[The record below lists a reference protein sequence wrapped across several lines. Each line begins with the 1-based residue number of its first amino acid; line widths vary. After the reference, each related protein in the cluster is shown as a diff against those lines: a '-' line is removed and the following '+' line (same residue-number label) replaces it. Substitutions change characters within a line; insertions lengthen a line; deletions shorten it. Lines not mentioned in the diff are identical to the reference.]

1 MSSSGRTSV
10 AGAGETALQRQLA
23 GAGPEPKASAVD
35 VFDLARARFMAG
47 ERVEMGAI
55 AEELGMN
62 RVTVYRWVGSREQL
76 LVEVL
81 WSLAEPTLERERARV
96 TETGGERVVRILT
109 DFIVAVLSNPGMNR
123 FVEHEGEL
131 AMRLLTR
138 ADAGFQPRLV
148 EWVHGLLVEEC
159 EAGRLELRAETSDYA
174 YALVRVLES
183 YISLDLITG
192 EKPDP
197 ERAEH
202 VLRLLLVR

>member
-1 MSSSGRTSV
+1 V
-10 AGAGETALQRQLA
+10 LQRQLA
-23 GAGPEPKASAVD
+23 RTGPEPKATAVD
-35 VFDLARARFMAG
+35 VLHLARARFLAG
-47 ERVEMGAI
+47 ERVEMGSL

-76 LVEVL
+76 IVEVL
-81 WSLAEPTLERERARV
+81 WSLAEPTLERERAEV
-96 TETGGERVVRILT
+96 KATGGERVVRVLT
-109 DFIVAVLSNPGMNR
+109 NFIVAVLSNSAMNR
-123 FVEHEGEL
+123 FVDQEGDL

-138 ADAGFQPRLV
+138 ADAGFQPRLI
-148 EWVHGLLVEEC
+148 EWVHGLLEEEC
-159 EAGRLELRAETSDYA
+159 GAGRLELRHEISDYA

-192 EKPDP
+192 EKPDA